1 MRLLTCI
8 LLVLAAIP
16 TRGDDPKPA
25 SPIRVKLDA
34 ATKLVDQSL
43 AERSRAYRE
52 IAVGPGTDA
61 EKLPRYDGPVERH
74 HRAITP
80 TMDDLLAAASD
91 HPDDLAAIDA
101 LRFVI
106 VEARGL
112 TTGQVGRA
120 ISLLSRDHV
129 RAPNISTASGP
140 VWLYNDK
147 PEAIALLRAIMLDN
161 PSRLERGRACHDLA
175 FLIKARIESGERFR
189 VRSPGVPL
197 PSWLLGADLPAL
209 RTEAIALYERSL
221 SEFADVPLGEYS
233 PGKTIGDFAPG
244 ELTALRDIQ
253 VGQTAPEIAGQ
264 DVDGHPM
271 RLSDHRGKV
280 VVLIFS
286 GEWCGPCKAAAPH
299 FRDLLKPEAQKT
311 APCVVLEVNTDATR
325 EPVRKAIAAGDITWP
340 CWFDGGTEGP
350 ITLAW
355 GISSF
360 PSIFVLDPQGVI
372 RAKSLRGETTAAAVA
387 AAQIKL
393 TPPRE
398 P

>member
-8 LLVLAAIP
+8 LLVLAITP
-16 TRGDDPKPA
+16 TRGDDSKPA
-25 SPIRVKLDA
+25 SPIRAKLDA
-34 ATKLVDQSL
+34 VTVLKKRLLGDLVRDYEAMEAEHL
-43 AERSRAYRE
+43 ADDAKVARMK
-52 IAVGPGTDA
+52 AVDDRMY
-61 EKLPRYDGPVERH
+61 E
-74 HRAITP
+74 AITP
-80 TMDDLLAAASD
+80 SFDDLLDAASD
-91 HPDDLAAIDA
+91 HPDDPATIDA
-101 LRFVI
+101 LRFVAI
-106 VEARGL
+106 NSRGL

-120 ISLLSRDHV
+120 ISLMSRDHL

-140 VWLYNDK
+140 LWLHHDK
-147 PEAIALLRAIMLDN
+147 PEAIALLRAIMLNN

-175 FLIKARIESGERFR
+175 FLLKFRVESAERFR
-189 VRSPGVPL
+189 VRSPGVPF
-197 PSWLLGADLPAL
+197 PAQWAGADLPAV
-209 RTEAIALYERSL
+209 RAEAIALDERSL
-221 SEFADVPLGEYS
+221 SEFADVPVGDYA
-233 PGKTIGDFAPG
+233 PGKTIGDLAQG

-253 VGQTAPEIAGQ
+253 VGQTAPEIVGQ

-372 RAKSLRGETTAAAVA
+372 RSKGLRGETTAAAVA
-387 AAQIKL
+387 EVLRNYPAGK
-393 TPPRE
+393 
-398 P
+398 